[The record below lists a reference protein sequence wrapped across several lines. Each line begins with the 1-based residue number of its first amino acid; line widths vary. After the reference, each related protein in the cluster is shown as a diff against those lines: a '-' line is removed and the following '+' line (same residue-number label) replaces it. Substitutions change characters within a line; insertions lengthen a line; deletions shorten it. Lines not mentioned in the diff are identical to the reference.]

1 MEHEPKTGGIEFIA
15 GGQAVDDRGSVGFC
29 NDFDMGEVRRFYV
42 VANHEP
48 RFVRAWHAHKQE
60 TKYVFAACGAAI
72 LAAVGVDDWTAPDAA
87 AEIHRFVLSDEKPG
101 VLRIPSGFAHG
112 SMTLKADTRL
122 IFFSTSTVAESLEDD
137 YRYPFDYWNPW
148 NVLPR

>member
-1 MEHEPKTGGIEFIA
+1 MDDFNSIDLSVPPIGYICKT
-15 GGQAVDDRGSVGFC
+15 
-29 NDFDMGEVRRFYV
+29 
-42 VANHEP
+42 H
-48 RFVRAWHAHKQE
+48 
-60 TKYVFAACGAAI
+60 
-72 LAAVGVDDWTAPDAA
+72 LAADFHHLRRKFAVFSKPASRLHAVLGTRLSA